1 MRKYYVAFLL
11 LLILAG
17 CTTTKVNMI
26 VRRPAEVSMKNHKKI
41 ALGDIKGRV
50 RTHAVKLQHT
60 LRAMLV
66 SNSYFESIVDRDHL
80 QRLLKEHELLMMG
93 IVEENALEIGKITGA
108 SAFVFCRIITDDV
121 KDEIERGKIYT
132 DDKGKEHQKNTRN
145 VSYSVSVSVYII
157 DVTTSSVLLSRILS
171 AERNESTIADMKEPP
186 EVNYEVL
193 FDACVREIVAQ
204 LSHIVAPYDV
214 AIDVKLEKDE
224 KLPDIDRAVAY
235 FRMHEF
241 DKGMELLKSMAA
253 AEYLKPKIKA
263 KALYNYGMIL
273 LYTGMY
279 QQAHAVLLEAFE
291 LVPTSKKYQK
301 AVLEVK
307 EEENRYRK
315 LKEQE

>member
-1 MRKYYVAFLL
+1 MKKFHICLL
-11 LLILAG
+11 ALIIVIG
-17 CTTTKVNMI
+17 CATTKVNMI

-41 ALGDIKGRV
+41 ALGDIKGRHKM
-50 RTHAVKLQHT
+50 HAVKMEHH
-60 LRAMLV
+60 LRSMLT
-66 SNSYFESIVDRDHL
+66 SNGYFKSVVDRDHL
-80 QRLLKEHELLMMG
+80 QRLLQEQALQLHG
-93 IVEENALEIGKITGA
+93 IVEENAIEVGKITGA

-132 DDKGKEHQKNTRN
+132 DDKGKEHQKITRN

-157 DVTTSSVLLSRILS
+157 DVTTSSVLLSRILT
-171 AERNESTIADMKEPP
+171 AECNDSTNADMKEPTK
-186 EVNYEVL
+186 VDYEVL
-193 FDACVREIVAQ
+193 FDACAREVVTQ
-204 LSHIVAPYDV
+204 LSRIIAPYDV

-224 KLPDIDRAVAY
+224 KLPDLDRAVAY

-241 DKGMELLKSMAA
+241 DKGLTLLKAMAE
-253 AEYLKPKIKA
+253 AEYQKPKIKA
-263 KALYNYGMIL
+263 KALYNYGMVL
-273 LYTGMY
+273 LYSGIY

-301 AVLEVK
+301 AVFEVK